1 MISARDSP
9 RSRACASSPSPC
21 SRSTAAAC
29 ARCSPMRAP
38 NRWCAPSRSSRAAC
52 RSSPS
57 RSTSR
62 PRPSALASRSSAWTT
77 ARVLRSAGPFR
88 SPRCCSGGRFRA
100 SLRPGPRTRTTG
112 ARPGIR
118 GSSANAYG
126 PEGAPVIRVT
136 LSRPSFPPIRT
147 SNRRSF
153 RMSSRPRTVVVL
165 AAGAI
170 LGFCGALTSGG
181 LADRP
186 SEAAHS
192 GHASRPVDGTA
203 LPWQE
208 ASLFAEVYERIKRD
222 YVDDVDD
229 HGLMEKAL
237 RGMVAALDPHSA
249 YLDSEEFEEIRLST
263 MGSYP
268 GVGIVDV
275 GRAISHLKRD
285 NLSGLKGLVLDLRNN
300 PGGVLEAGVAVA
312 DDFLDSGVIVTA
324 DGRTAEARFR
334 MDATPGDLIDGA
346 PLVVLVNG
354 GSASASEIVAGA
366 LKDHGRAL
374 LIGRRTYG
382 KGSVQTVMPLNHGGA
397 VKLTTSRY
405 FTPSGTSIH
414 GKGIIP
420 DLVEEGPG
428 IAPAELLTARGSP
441 ALADRDGDVR
451 VALDALKTGHGFAQ
465 ASTLPVA
472 MRAFVP

>member
-1 MISARDSP
+1 MISARDSL
-9 RSRACASSPSPC
+9 RSRACVSSPSPC
-21 SRSTAAAC
+21 SRSTAASC

-88 SPRCCSGGRFRA
+88 SLRCCSSCRFRA
-100 SLRPGPRTRTTG
+100 SLRPGPRTRTAG

-118 GSSANAYG
+118 GSSANTYG
-126 PEGAPVIRVT
+126 PEGAPVVIRVT
-136 LSRPSFPPIRT
+136 LPRPSFPLIRT

-153 RMSSRPRTVVVL
+153 RMSSRPRTLVAL

-170 LGFCGALTSGG
+170 LGFCGALTSGV

-208 ASLFAEVYERIKRD
+208 ASLFAEVYERVKRD

-249 YLDSEEFEEIRLST
+249 FLDTEEFEEIRLST

-268 GVGIVDV
+268 GVGIEVVAEDSAVKILRPIEGSPADQAGLLPGDQIVRIDDADIGADLAGAIARMRGSSGSVVKLTVLRPTTGQTLDFSLRRAKVEVHSVAQQSLEPGYGYLRITGFSETTADDV
-275 GRAISHLKRD
+275 NRAVVKLKRD
-285 NLSGLKGLVLDLRNN
+285 NPGGIRGLVLDLRNN

-312 DDFLDSGVIVTA
+312 DAFLDEGVIVTA
-324 DGRTAEARFR
+324 DGRT
-334 MDATPGDLIDGA
+334 
-346 PLVVLVNG
+346 
-354 GSASASEIVAGA
+354 
-366 LKDHGRAL
+366 
-374 LIGRRTYG
+374 
-382 KGSVQTVMPLNHGGA
+382 
-397 VKLTTSRY
+397 
-405 FTPSGTSIH
+405 
-414 GKGIIP
+414 P
-420 DLVEEGPG
+420 D
-428 IAPAELLTARGSP
+428 
-441 ALADRDGDVR
+441 
-451 VALDALKTGHGFAQ
+451 
-465 ASTLPVA
+465 
-472 MRAFVP
+472 